1 MPVTKLDIRIM
12 EKDIPAYV
20 LAAIAGVAPS
30 RISEYRNAKKAIPAH
45 HLYAL
50 ARALECNP
58 VDIQGFADEN
68 YLPAR

>member
-1 MPVTKLDIRIM
+1 MPVTKLDIRIVQM
-12 EKDIPAYV
+12 DIPAYI

-30 RISEYRNAKKAIPAH
+30 RISEYRRARKEIPAH
-45 HLYAL
+45 HLIAL
-50 ARALECNP
+50 AAALQCNP